1 MTADRTVRPWAEGVE
16 EVRILAPLGML
27 GYGYPISSFEAG
39 LARAPHLIAVD
50 AGSTDGGPHKLGKG
64 VGIVSEAATRRD
76 LEPMIRAAVERG
88 IPVVVGTA
96 GGSGSRVHV
105 EWARR
110 IVAAIL
116 ADNGWRARVAVI
128 DADVNPERVVA
139 AQRAGDLQA
148 LRAVPEVD
156 EATIRACPAIVAQM
170 GVEPIV
176 AALAQGADIV
186 LCGRSYDPTMF
197 AALPIMLGF
206 PAGLAFHMGK
216 ILECGA
222 QCAIPGAASD
232 CMLGTLDREG
242 FVLEPLGAERR
253 CTPTSV
259 AAHTL
264 YEKSDPARLPGPGG
278 DLVLSDCR
286 FEAVSDRAVRVTGS
300 RFEPSDHYRVKL
312 EGSALEGYRAI
323 SIAGLRDPQMISR
336 LDECLEAVRKATQ
349 EFGGFSEDAG
359 FRLNFLCYG
368 RDAVLGESE
377 PMRDAVPH
385 EIGVVI
391 DAVGPSQTDADALC
405 SLARSS
411 LLHYHYTGRKA
422 TGGNLAFPFAPS
434 DFQGGPVFRFAL
446 YHTMKVRD
454 GLELFP
460 VRWVGEEGS
469 VGRAA
474 E

>member
-1 MTADRTVRPWAEGVE
+1 MTAVHPERPWANGVE
-16 EVRILAPLGML
+16 AVRILAPLGML
-27 GYGYPISSFEAG
+27 GYGYPLAHFEAG
-39 LARAPHLIAVD
+39 LARDPHLIAVD

-76 LEPMIRAAVERG
+76 LEPMLRAAVERG

-96 GGSGSRVHV
+96 GGSGSRLHV

-110 IVAAIL
+110 IVAGIL
-116 ADNGWRARVAVI
+116 SDHGWAARVAVI
-128 DADVNPERVVA
+128 DADVPPDRVVA
-139 AQRAGDLQA
+139 ALAEGDLRP
-148 LRAVPEVD
+148 LRAVPEAD

-176 AALAQGADIV
+176 AALEQGADIV

-232 CMLGTLDREG
+232 CMIGTLDHEG
-242 FVLEPLGAERR
+242 FVLEPLGPERR

-278 DLVLSDCR
+278 DLVLDQCR

-300 RFEPSDHYRVKL
+300 RFEPSDEYRVKL
-312 EGSALEGYRAI
+312 EGSAPEGYRAI
-323 SIAGLRDPQMISR
+323 CIAGLRDPQMIAR
-336 LDECLEAVRKATQ
+336 LDECLDAVRKATQ
-349 EFGGFSEDAG
+349 EFGGFAGEAG
-359 FRLNFLCYG
+359 FGLNFLCYG

-377 PMRDAVPH
+377 PLRDAVPH
-385 EIGVVI
+385 EVGVVI
-391 DAVGPSQTDADALC
+391 DAVGPTQTDADALC

-460 VRWVGEEGS
+460 IRWIGEEGK